1 MAKKKSAK
9 QKEAEKELTKKLEA
23 LKRHEL
29 VRSEERRVGKECRY
43 RWEQKH

>member
-29 VRSEERRVGKECRY
+29 IK
-43 RWEQKH
+43 K